1 MLDVSQTGLQ
11 GVAVSVPRVIE
22 RPAID
27 YVALL
32 ASGAMQALPQF
43 APPKIAELAELMR
56 RHGIPGGMPAFFRY
70 RSFGADGSVELEV
83 GTTVTKPVPAIDGLV
98 HGLLPAGRYA
108 TATLFGP
115 YDRLYDSFLMLHGW
129 MEGRGLQSSGYEGD
143 DGSHPE
149 CQMEVYRVGPVQ
161 TENPM
166 RFETDLMLKLSD

>member
-11 GVAVSVPRVIE
+11 GIAVSVPRVIE

-27 YVALL
+27 YVAI
-32 ASGAMQALPQF
+32 AVFGPMQRLPEF
-43 APPKIAELAELMR
+43 APPKIAELSEVMKR
-56 RHGIPGGMPAFFRY
+56 SGIPGGMPAFFRY
-70 RSFGADGSVELEV
+70 RRFGADGSVELEV
-83 GTTVTKPVPAIDGLV
+83 GTTVTRPVPAIDGMV
-98 HGLLPAGRYA
+98 SGQLPAGRYA

-129 MEGRGLQSSGYEGD
+129 MEGRGLQASATNGAE
-143 DGSHPE
+143 GSHPE
-149 CQMEVYRVGPVQ
+149 CQMEIYRVGPVQ